1 MRQDRCTCRI
11 LVKTGVHFLFR
22 SRHENETRCSDDCPG
37 FMVVE
42 GSTNGA
48 VFADVEFCAGC
59 EAIGKPPVLAY
70 SAHGLAQC
78 ASSANNQER
87 PRRKRSLER
96 AFIPWVKSFRSP
108 PPSRSVKQRMIEAAI
123 PCQSRRRTR
132 HQCRSRLHA
141 ARVECAHVINPLFA
155 SEQ

>member
-1 MRQDRCTCRI
+1 MGRI
-11 LVKTGVHFLFR
+11 
-22 SRHENETRCSDDCPG
+22 C
-37 FMVVE
+37 
-42 GSTNGA
+42 
-48 VFADVEFCAGC
+48 
-59 EAIGKPPVLAY
+59 KPPVLAY

-141 ARVECAHVINPLFA
+141 ARRSEERRVGNGCASTCLSWWMPFHEKKKIKK
-155 SEQ
+155 E